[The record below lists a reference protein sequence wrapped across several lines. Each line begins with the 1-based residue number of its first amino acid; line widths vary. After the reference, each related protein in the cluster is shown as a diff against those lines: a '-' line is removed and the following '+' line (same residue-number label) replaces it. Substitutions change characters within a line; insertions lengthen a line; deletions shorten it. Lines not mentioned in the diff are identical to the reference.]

1 MNLNKIYFMLIN
13 VISVIALII
22 ISFLFTKEYTT
33 IFWCS
38 NVFTLIAFIVE
49 TTVITYHNKGGVK
62 NYFFGLPITFYGGSY
77 VIVQAIAGLT
87 FSIWQSLDF
96 KIGFV
101 VQFLIFVVFVI
112 MIIMSLTYKNT
123 LEQKEETRKMSS
135 SYMHVAA
142 SRLNSIA
149 SAISD
154 REIKTEIFKL
164 YEMAKMSNPLYSERL
179 IPIESDI
186 DGKISL
192 LKEKSDNKDYA
203 KKTINDIKNL
213 INERNNICKV
223 LKNEER

>member
-1 MNLNKIYFMLIN
+1 MNLNKIYFILIN
-13 VISVIALII
+13 VIAVMALTI

-62 NYFFGLPITFYGGSY
+62 NYFFRLPITFYGVSY
-77 VIVQAIAGLT
+77 VIVQAVAGLT
-87 FSIWQSLDF
+87 FSIWYSVDF

-101 VQFLIFVVFVI
+101 VQLLIFVVFVI
-112 MIIMSLTYKNT
+112 MIIMSLTYKNN
-123 LEQKEETRKMSS
+123 LEQKDEKRKMSN
-135 SYMHVAA
+135 SYMPVAA
-142 SRLNSIA
+142 SKLNSIA
-149 SAISD
+149 LAISD

-164 YEMAKMSNPLYSERL
+164 YEMAKMSNPFYSERL
-179 IPIESDI
+179 ISIENEI
-186 DGKISL
+186 EGKISL

-203 KKTINDIKNL
+203 KKIINDIKSL

-223 LKNEER
+223 LKNEE